1 MIFSLKVDAAYSI
14 ADLRRMAQRRLPRAL
29 FDFYD
34 GGAEDETT
42 LRANR
47 DAFQRCRL
55 RPRVLVDVAEVDAST
70 RVVGAPSAL
79 PLAIAPTGAPGFGW
93 PGADVA
99 IAQAAAAM
107 GIPYSLS
114 SSARILRRKYHSQAS
129 CRSIFPASSSGG
141 KSAVFVHLRGVFA
154 GFEVHS

>member
-1 MIFSLKVDAAYSI
+1 MTFSRRIDTAYSI
-14 ADLRRMAQRRLPRAL
+14 DDLRQLAKTRLPRAL

-47 DAFQRCRL
+47 QAFERCRL
-55 RPRVLVDVAEVDAST
+55 RPRVLVDVAQVDTAT
-70 RVVGAPSAL
+70 TLLGAPAAL

-99 IAQAAAAM
+99 IARAAAAV
-107 GIPYSLS
+107 GVPYSL
-114 SSARILRRKYHSQAS
+114 
-129 CRSIFPASSSGG
+129 
-141 KSAVFVHLRGVFA
+141 
-154 GFEVHS
+154 